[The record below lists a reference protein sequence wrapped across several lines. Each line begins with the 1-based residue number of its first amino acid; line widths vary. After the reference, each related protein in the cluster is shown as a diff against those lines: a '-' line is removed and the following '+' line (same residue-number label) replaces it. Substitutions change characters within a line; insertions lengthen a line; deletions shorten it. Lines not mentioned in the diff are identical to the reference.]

1 LNPRSDN
8 PKGITFLD
16 QQDNERSGPDTLL
29 SEKDVK
35 QHSDNIEQATTEEN
49 RLDSLMKMSR
59 SLAHDLNNLLTT
71 ILANTQLASLMLEDE
86 KIQSYLNTVEEATG
100 DAGMVI
106 RKFQESLHALARSPN
121 KRVY

>member
-1 LNPRSDN
+1 MNPRSDN
-8 PKGITFLD
+8 SKGITFPD
-16 QQDNERSGPDTLL
+16 QQDNERSGTDTLL

-49 RLDSLMKMSR
+49 RFDSLMKMSR

-86 KIQSYLNTVEEATG
+86 KIQSYEVKEGYMQFA
-100 DAGMVI
+100 VP
-106 RKFQESLHALARSPN
+106 ALMDFAMYA
-121 KRVY
+121 VCFGC